1 MRIRSSSVSR
11 QILSL
16 LMVAIGII
24 MVLVAR
30 EWPKTWLES
39 AVTNLGLAVL
49 IAGTVNYVHEKL
61 FIRTQ
66 SEELEEGV
74 AGRVQR
80 QLQPDLKSV
89 ESLVE
94 RKSEELEGLIDR
106 QVRGLRWLTD
116 NRRDCPDY
124 YTWPFAHGT
133 KDLFFAGI
141 SVLHRMDTGLR
152 EHGIRSLEEA
162 LVRKLQEGT
171 DIRILFLDP
180 RSDLI
185 RRIADDEDREKEE
198 ILGDIATTV
207 GICRRLYLLLE
218 QLEEKPRASL
228 FVGMHD
234 RSPCFSY
241 HKEDE
246 KVIVGLYIPT
256 RPKRQNSAFEAL
268 DPHTMELFRQYVDHI
283 QSEATP
289 LLTVDGTI
297 SGNPTFRDTT
307 YRQIYDALAD
317 RLNGAEK
324 VDELMARSEQRESRA
339 PKTSAVRASDLAGL
353 DSGDGEGR

>member
-49 IAGTVNYVHEKL
+49 IAGKVNYVHEKL

-106 QVRGLRWLTD
+106 QVRGLRWLSD
-116 NRRDCPDY
+116 N
-124 YTWPFAHGT
+124 
-133 KDLFFAGI
+133 
-141 SVLHRMDTGLR
+141 
-152 EHGIRSLEEA
+152 
-162 LVRKLQEGT
+162 
-171 DIRILFLDP
+171 
-180 RSDLI
+180 
-185 RRIADDEDREKEE
+185 
-198 ILGDIATTV
+198 
-207 GICRRLYLLLE
+207 
-218 QLEEKPRASL
+218 
-228 FVGMHD
+228 
-234 RSPCFSY
+234 
-241 HKEDE
+241 
-246 KVIVGLYIPT
+246 
-256 RPKRQNSAFEAL
+256 
-268 DPHTMELFRQYVDHI
+268 
-283 QSEATP
+283 
-289 LLTVDGTI
+289 
-297 SGNPTFRDTT
+297 
-307 YRQIYDALAD
+307 
-317 RLNGAEK
+317 
-324 VDELMARSEQRESRA
+324 
-339 PKTSAVRASDLAGL
+339 
-353 DSGDGEGR
+353 